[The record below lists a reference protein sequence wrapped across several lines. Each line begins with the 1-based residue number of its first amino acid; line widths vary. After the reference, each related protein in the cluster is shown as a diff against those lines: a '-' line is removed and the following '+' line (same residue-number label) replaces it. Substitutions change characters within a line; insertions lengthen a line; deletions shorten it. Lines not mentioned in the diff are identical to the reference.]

1 MKNIKSTTDNVP
13 ELCALYI
20 PINANAEL
28 IIENRASG
36 NEPVGEL
43 IATGGYHSAGIGQAS
58 ASTDPTHKFIINSGI
73 ITANG
78 DTYAAGIGASHGKTY
93 LGKITINGGL
103 VFANLIGDAANYR
116 GNQNT
121 DEMLTLSDEEFK
133 YDGLPKTFSFVM
145 VKKDDV
151 TYSHEGEKPDYT
163 VVYTNNTDAATA
175 DSENAPTITIMP
187 TAKGLLFG
195 DPVFRK
201 FSIAKESSSPNMFS
215 FTKPEDM
222 TYDGNR
228 KEVTIYCGTQTG
240 FKAVYFDNAGLQLTE
255 APTQAGDYTFKI
267 DLENNPN
274 FEPVTGLIENPEVWK
289 FTIERRE
296 PTFATWRINNKS
308 FDATPISGIIA
319 PVLNGI
325 TTDGV
330 IDTNGLLSY
339 TYYYK
344 DNEDWV
350 ATTAENAGAAAEG
363 DAPVWGGSYK
373 VVATFARNTNYATK
387 ETEATFSITRVAPR
401 FEAFNVPH
409 YAVYDGTAKR
419 VTATVKGVENDAAV
433 YQATIAYAKK
443 NAEGQYVALA
453 DGVQPIEAGE
463 YQATATFE
471 DRNYTLISNTMPFA
485 IQTKQLT
492 EEMITLNKK
501 EFFYNE
507 ETQQPTVTVKVG
519 ETVLR
524 EGTDYT
530 VNRPTESKKIG
541 KYELTVIGKGNYEGE
556 VKVEY
561 QISAVPQV
569 PYYTVVIPE
578 SVRGAVLIGG
588 GTQRQERNSYIDFRI
603 ELDPNGGGTYPR
615 VTVSGTGKTFT
626 PDANGNYRLQVT
638 CDTYVLIDEITDYS
652 YYVLSCPRPA
662 PCRSTPTAACPSVWL
677 VWQREQIALRTS
689 TPASIW

>member
-1 MKNIKSTTDNVP
+1 MAKPINSSSPHRDKSEENQYFCAHPFDAKNATKVKLLLKGSNKLKNIKSTTDNVP

-201 FSIAKESSSPNMFS
+201 FSIAKENSSPNMFS

-373 VVATFARNTNYATK
+373 VM
-387 ETEATFSITRVAPR
+387 
-401 FEAFNVPH
+401 
-409 YAVYDGTAKR
+409 
-419 VTATVKGVENDAAV
+419 
-433 YQATIAYAKK
+433 
-443 NAEGQYVALA
+443 
-453 DGVQPIEAGE
+453 
-463 YQATATFE
+463 ATFE

-615 VTVSGTGKTFT
+615 VTVSGTGKTLT

-662 PCRSTPTAACPSVWL
+662 TRRSTPTAACPSVWL

>member
-1 MKNIKSTTDNVP
+1 MAKPINSSSPHRDKSEENQYFCAHPFDAKNATKVKLLLKGSNKLKNIKSTTDNVP

-43 IATGGYHSAGIGQAS
+43 IATGGYHSAGIGQAF

-175 DSENAPTITIMP
+175 DSENTPTITIMP

-201 FSIAKESSSPNMFS
+201 FSIAKENSSPNMFS

-373 VVATFARNTNYATK
+373 VM
-387 ETEATFSITRVAPR
+387 
-401 FEAFNVPH
+401 
-409 YAVYDGTAKR
+409 
-419 VTATVKGVENDAAV
+419 
-433 YQATIAYAKK
+433 
-443 NAEGQYVALA
+443 
-453 DGVQPIEAGE
+453 
-463 YQATATFE
+463 ATFE

-615 VTVSGTGKTFT
+615 VTVSGTGKTLT

-662 PCRSTPTAACPSVWL
+662 T
-677 VWQREQIALRTS
+677 
-689 TPASIW
+689 

>member
-175 DSENAPTITIMP
+175 DSENTPTITIMP

-201 FSIAKESSSPNMFS
+201 FSIAKENSSPNMFS

-373 VVATFARNTNYATK
+373 VM
-387 ETEATFSITRVAPR
+387 
-401 FEAFNVPH
+401 
-409 YAVYDGTAKR
+409 
-419 VTATVKGVENDAAV
+419 
-433 YQATIAYAKK
+433 
-443 NAEGQYVALA
+443 
-453 DGVQPIEAGE
+453 
-463 YQATATFE
+463 ATFE

-556 VKVEY
+556 
-561 QISAVPQV
+561 
-569 PYYTVVIPE
+569 
-578 SVRGAVLIGG
+578 
-588 GTQRQERNSYIDFRI
+588 
-603 ELDPNGGGTYPR
+603 
-615 VTVSGTGKTFT
+615 
-626 PDANGNYRLQVT
+626 
-638 CDTYVLIDEITDYS
+638 
-652 YYVLSCPRPA
+652 
-662 PCRSTPTAACPSVWL
+662 TAACPSVWL

>member
-201 FSIAKESSSPNMFS
+201 FSIAKENSSPNMFS

-240 FKAVYFDNAGLQLTE
+240 FKAVYFDNAGLQLTG

-339 TYYYK
+339 AYYYK

-373 VVATFARNTNYATK
+373 VM
-387 ETEATFSITRVAPR
+387 
-401 FEAFNVPH
+401 
-409 YAVYDGTAKR
+409 
-419 VTATVKGVENDAAV
+419 
-433 YQATIAYAKK
+433 
-443 NAEGQYVALA
+443 
-453 DGVQPIEAGE
+453 
-463 YQATATFE
+463 ATFE

-485 IQTKQLT
+485 IQTKQMT

-615 VTVSGTGKTFT
+615 VTVSGTEKTFT

>member
-1 MKNIKSTTDNVP
+1 MAKPINSSSPHRDKSEENQYFCAHPFDAKNATKVKLLLKGSNKLKNIKSTTDNVP

-201 FSIAKESSSPNMFS
+201 FSIAKENSSPNMFS

-339 TYYYK
+339 AYYYK

-373 VVATFARNTNYATK
+373 VM
-387 ETEATFSITRVAPR
+387 
-401 FEAFNVPH
+401 
-409 YAVYDGTAKR
+409 
-419 VTATVKGVENDAAV
+419 
-433 YQATIAYAKK
+433 
-443 NAEGQYVALA
+443 
-453 DGVQPIEAGE
+453 
-463 YQATATFE
+463 ATFE

-615 VTVSGTGKTFT
+615 VTVSGTGKTLT

>member
-1 MKNIKSTTDNVP
+1 MAKPINSSSPHRDKSEENQYFCAHPFDAKNATKVKLLLKGSNKLKNIKSTTDNVP

-201 FSIAKESSSPNMFS
+201 FSIAKENSSPNMFS

-240 FKAVYFDNAGLQLTE
+240 FKAVYFDNAGLQLTG

-373 VVATFARNTNYATK
+373 VM
-387 ETEATFSITRVAPR
+387 
-401 FEAFNVPH
+401 
-409 YAVYDGTAKR
+409 
-419 VTATVKGVENDAAV
+419 
-433 YQATIAYAKK
+433 
-443 NAEGQYVALA
+443 
-453 DGVQPIEAGE
+453 
-463 YQATATFE
+463 ATFE

-615 VTVSGTGKTFT
+615 VTVSGTGKTLT

-662 PCRSTPTAACPSVWL
+662 T
-677 VWQREQIALRTS
+677 
-689 TPASIW
+689 

>member
-1 MKNIKSTTDNVP
+1 MAKPINSSSPHRDKSEENQYFCAHPFDAKNATKVKLLLKGSNKLKNIKSTTDNVP

-195 DPVFRK
+195 DPIFRK

-373 VVATFARNTNYATK
+373 VM
-387 ETEATFSITRVAPR
+387 
-401 FEAFNVPH
+401 
-409 YAVYDGTAKR
+409 
-419 VTATVKGVENDAAV
+419 
-433 YQATIAYAKK
+433 
-443 NAEGQYVALA
+443 
-453 DGVQPIEAGE
+453 
-463 YQATATFE
+463 ATFE

-492 EEMITLNKK
+492 EEMITFNKK

-588 GTQRQERNSYIDFRI
+588 
-603 ELDPNGGGTYPR
+603 
-615 VTVSGTGKTFT
+615 
-626 PDANGNYRLQVT
+626 
-638 CDTYVLIDEITDYS
+638 
-652 YYVLSCPRPA
+652 
-662 PCRSTPTAACPSVWL
+662 
-677 VWQREQIALRTS
+677 RT
-689 TPASIW
+689 

>member
-1 MKNIKSTTDNVP
+1 MAKPINSSSPHRDKSEENQYFCAHPFDAKNATKVKLLLKGSNKLKNIKSTTDNVP

-175 DSENAPTITIMP
+175 DSENTPTITIMP

-201 FSIAKESSSPNMFS
+201 FSIAKENSSPNMFS

-373 VVATFARNTNYATK
+373 VVATF
-387 ETEATFSITRVAPR
+387 
-401 FEAFNVPH
+401 
-409 YAVYDGTAKR
+409 
-419 VTATVKGVENDAAV
+419 
-433 YQATIAYAKK
+433 
-443 NAEGQYVALA
+443 
-453 DGVQPIEAGE
+453 
-463 YQATATFE
+463 E

-615 VTVSGTGKTFT
+615 VTVSGTGKTLT

>member
-1 MKNIKSTTDNVP
+1 MAKPINSSSPHRDKSEENQYFCAHPFDAKNATKVKLLLKGSNKLKNIKFTTDNVP

-201 FSIAKESSSPNMFS
+201 FSIAKENSSPNMFS

-373 VVATFARNTNYATK
+373 VVATF
-387 ETEATFSITRVAPR
+387 
-401 FEAFNVPH
+401 
-409 YAVYDGTAKR
+409 
-419 VTATVKGVENDAAV
+419 
-433 YQATIAYAKK
+433 
-443 NAEGQYVALA
+443 
-453 DGVQPIEAGE
+453 
-463 YQATATFE
+463 E

-561 QISAVPQV
+561 QISAVPLYTYGGV
-569 PYYTVVIPE
+569 P
-578 SVRGAVLIGG
+578 VRVARLAAGANRLAHLNAGLYLVKIG
-588 GTQRQERNSYIDFRI
+588 SA
-603 ELDPNGGGTYPR
+603 PAVPVR
-615 VTVSGTGKTFT
+615 V
-626 PDANGNYRLQVT
+626 R
-638 CDTYVLIDEITDYS
+638 
-652 YYVLSCPRPA
+652 
-662 PCRSTPTAACPSVWL
+662 
-677 VWQREQIALRTS
+677 
-689 TPASIW
+689 

>member
-1 MKNIKSTTDNVP
+1 MAKPINSSSPHRDKSEENQYFCAHPFDAKNATKVKLLLKGSNKLKNIKSTTDNVP

-201 FSIAKESSSPNMFS
+201 FSIAKENSSPNMFS

-319 PVLNGI
+319 PVLNDI

-339 TYYYK
+339 AYYYK

-373 VVATFARNTNYATK
+373 VM
-387 ETEATFSITRVAPR
+387 
-401 FEAFNVPH
+401 
-409 YAVYDGTAKR
+409 
-419 VTATVKGVENDAAV
+419 
-433 YQATIAYAKK
+433 
-443 NAEGQYVALA
+443 
-453 DGVQPIEAGE
+453 
-463 YQATATFE
+463 ATFE

-541 KYELTVIGKGNYEGE
+541 KYELTAIGKGNYEGE

-626 PDANGNYRLQVT
+626 PDANGNHRLQVT

-662 PCRSTPTAACPSVWL
+662 T
-677 VWQREQIALRTS
+677 
-689 TPASIW
+689 

>member
-1 MKNIKSTTDNVP
+1 MAKPINSSSPHRDKSEENQYFFAHPFDAKNATKVKLLLKGSNKLKNIKSTTDNVP

-228 KEVTIYCGTQTG
+228 KEVTIYCGAQTG

-339 TYYYK
+339 AYYYK

-373 VVATFARNTNYATK
+373 VM
-387 ETEATFSITRVAPR
+387 
-401 FEAFNVPH
+401 
-409 YAVYDGTAKR
+409 
-419 VTATVKGVENDAAV
+419 
-433 YQATIAYAKK
+433 
-443 NAEGQYVALA
+443 
-453 DGVQPIEAGE
+453 
-463 YQATATFE
+463 ATFE

-492 EEMITLNKK
+492 EEMITFNKK

-588 GTQRQERNSYIDFRI
+588 
-603 ELDPNGGGTYPR
+603 
-615 VTVSGTGKTFT
+615 
-626 PDANGNYRLQVT
+626 
-638 CDTYVLIDEITDYS
+638 
-652 YYVLSCPRPA
+652 
-662 PCRSTPTAACPSVWL
+662 
-677 VWQREQIALRTS
+677 RT
-689 TPASIW
+689 

>member
-1 MKNIKSTTDNVP
+1 MAKPINSSSPHRDKSEENQYFCAHPFDAKNATKVKLLLKGSNKLKNIKSTTDNVP

-195 DPVFRK
+195 DPIFRK

-373 VVATFARNTNYATK
+373 VM
-387 ETEATFSITRVAPR
+387 
-401 FEAFNVPH
+401 
-409 YAVYDGTAKR
+409 
-419 VTATVKGVENDAAV
+419 
-433 YQATIAYAKK
+433 
-443 NAEGQYVALA
+443 
-453 DGVQPIEAGE
+453 
-463 YQATATFE
+463 ATFE

-615 VTVSGTGKTFT
+615 VTVSGTEKTFT

>member
-1 MKNIKSTTDNVP
+1 MAKPINSSSPHRDKSEENQYFCAHPFDAKNATKVKLLLKGSNKLKNIKSTTDNVP

-93 LGKITINGGL
+93 LGEITINGGL

-175 DSENAPTITIMP
+175 DSENTPTITIMP

-255 APTQAGDYTFKI
+255 ASTQAGDYTFKI

-319 PVLNGI
+319 PVLNDI

-373 VVATFARNTNYATK
+373 VMATFK
-387 ETEATFSITRVAPR
+387 
-401 FEAFNVPH
+401 
-409 YAVYDGTAKR
+409 
-419 VTATVKGVENDAAV
+419 
-433 YQATIAYAKK
+433 
-443 NAEGQYVALA
+443 
-453 DGVQPIEAGE
+453 
-463 YQATATFE
+463 

-615 VTVSGTGKTFT
+615 VTVSGTGKTLT

>member
-1 MKNIKSTTDNVP
+1 MAKPINSSSPHRDKSEENQYFCAHPFDAKNATKVKLLLKGSNKLKNIKSTTDNVP

-373 VVATFARNTNYATK
+373 VM
-387 ETEATFSITRVAPR
+387 
-401 FEAFNVPH
+401 
-409 YAVYDGTAKR
+409 
-419 VTATVKGVENDAAV
+419 
-433 YQATIAYAKK
+433 
-443 NAEGQYVALA
+443 
-453 DGVQPIEAGE
+453 
-463 YQATATFE
+463 ATFE

-588 GTQRQERNSYIDFRI
+588 GTQRQERNNYIDFRI

-615 VTVSGTGKTFT
+615 VTVSGTGKTLT

>member
-1 MKNIKSTTDNVP
+1 MAKPINSSSPHRDKSEENQYFCAHPFDAKNATKVKLLLKGSNKLKNIKSTTDNVP

-43 IATGGYHSAGIGQAS
+43 IATGGYHSAGIGQAF

-201 FSIAKESSSPNMFS
+201 FSIAKENSSPNMFS

-373 VVATFARNTNYATK
+373 VVATF
-387 ETEATFSITRVAPR
+387 
-401 FEAFNVPH
+401 
-409 YAVYDGTAKR
+409 
-419 VTATVKGVENDAAV
+419 
-433 YQATIAYAKK
+433 
-443 NAEGQYVALA
+443 
-453 DGVQPIEAGE
+453 
-463 YQATATFE
+463 E

-541 KYELTVIGKGNYEGE
+541 KYELTAIGKGNYEGE

-626 PDANGNYRLQVT
+626 PDANGNHRLQVT

-662 PCRSTPTAACPSVWL
+662 T
-677 VWQREQIALRTS
+677 
-689 TPASIW
+689 

>member
-1 MKNIKSTTDNVP
+1 MAKPINSSSPHRDKSEENQYFCAHPFDAKNATKVKLLLKGSNKLKNIKSTTDNVP

-201 FSIAKESSSPNMFS
+201 FSIAKENSSPNMFS

-373 VVATFARNTNYATK
+373 VM
-387 ETEATFSITRVAPR
+387 
-401 FEAFNVPH
+401 
-409 YAVYDGTAKR
+409 
-419 VTATVKGVENDAAV
+419 
-433 YQATIAYAKK
+433 
-443 NAEGQYVALA
+443 
-453 DGVQPIEAGE
+453 
-463 YQATATFE
+463 ATFE

-626 PDANGNYRLQVT
+626 PDANGNHRLQVT

-662 PCRSTPTAACPSVWL
+662 T
-677 VWQREQIALRTS
+677 
-689 TPASIW
+689 

>member
-201 FSIAKESSSPNMFS
+201 FSIAKENSSPNMFS

-339 TYYYK
+339 AYYYK

-373 VVATFARNTNYATK
+373 VM
-387 ETEATFSITRVAPR
+387 
-401 FEAFNVPH
+401 
-409 YAVYDGTAKR
+409 
-419 VTATVKGVENDAAV
+419 
-433 YQATIAYAKK
+433 
-443 NAEGQYVALA
+443 
-453 DGVQPIEAGE
+453 
-463 YQATATFE
+463 ATFE

-615 VTVSGTGKTFT
+615 VTVSGTEKTFT

-662 PCRSTPTAACPSVWL
+662 T
-677 VWQREQIALRTS
+677 
-689 TPASIW
+689 

>member
-201 FSIAKESSSPNMFS
+201 FSIAKENSSPNMFS

-373 VVATFARNTNYATK
+373 VM
-387 ETEATFSITRVAPR
+387 
-401 FEAFNVPH
+401 
-409 YAVYDGTAKR
+409 
-419 VTATVKGVENDAAV
+419 
-433 YQATIAYAKK
+433 
-443 NAEGQYVALA
+443 
-453 DGVQPIEAGE
+453 
-463 YQATATFE
+463 ATFE

-615 VTVSGTGKTFT
+615 VTVSGTGKTLT

-662 PCRSTPTAACPSVWL
+662 T
-677 VWQREQIALRTS
+677 
-689 TPASIW
+689 

>member
-1 MKNIKSTTDNVP
+1 MAKPINSSSPHRDKSEENQYFCAHPFDAKNATKVKLLLKGSNKLKNIKSTTDNVP

-175 DSENAPTITIMP
+175 DSENTPTITIMP

-201 FSIAKESSSPNMFS
+201 FSIAKENSSPNMFS

-373 VVATFARNTNYATK
+373 VM
-387 ETEATFSITRVAPR
+387 
-401 FEAFNVPH
+401 
-409 YAVYDGTAKR
+409 
-419 VTATVKGVENDAAV
+419 
-433 YQATIAYAKK
+433 
-443 NAEGQYVALA
+443 
-453 DGVQPIEAGE
+453 
-463 YQATATFE
+463 ATFE

-615 VTVSGTGKTFT
+615 VTVSGTGKTLT

-662 PCRSTPTAACPSVWL
+662 T
-677 VWQREQIALRTS
+677 
-689 TPASIW
+689 

>member
-1 MKNIKSTTDNVP
+1 MAKPINSSSPHRDKSEENQYFCAHPFDAKNATKVKLLLKGSNKLKNIKSTTDNVP

-373 VVATFARNTNYATK
+373 VM
-387 ETEATFSITRVAPR
+387 
-401 FEAFNVPH
+401 
-409 YAVYDGTAKR
+409 
-419 VTATVKGVENDAAV
+419 
-433 YQATIAYAKK
+433 
-443 NAEGQYVALA
+443 
-453 DGVQPIEAGE
+453 
-463 YQATATFE
+463 ATFE

-615 VTVSGTGKTFT
+615 VTVSGTGKTLT

>member
-1 MKNIKSTTDNVP
+1 MAKPINSSSPHRDKSEENQYFCAHPFDAKNATKVKLLLKGSNKLKNIKSTTDNVP

-201 FSIAKESSSPNMFS
+201 FSIAKENSSPNMFS

-373 VVATFARNTNYATK
+373 VM
-387 ETEATFSITRVAPR
+387 
-401 FEAFNVPH
+401 
-409 YAVYDGTAKR
+409 
-419 VTATVKGVENDAAV
+419 
-433 YQATIAYAKK
+433 
-443 NAEGQYVALA
+443 
-453 DGVQPIEAGE
+453 
-463 YQATATFE
+463 ATFE

-615 VTVSGTGKTFT
+615 VTVSGTGKTLT

-662 PCRSTPTAACPSVWL
+662 T
-677 VWQREQIALRTS
+677 
-689 TPASIW
+689 

>member
-1 MKNIKSTTDNVP
+1 MAKPINSSSPHRDKSEENQYFCAHPFDAKNATKVKLLLKGSNKLKNIKSTTDNVP

-20 PINANAEL
+20 PINAKAEL

-43 IATGGYHSAGIGQAS
+43 IAIGGYHSAGIGQAS

-93 LGKITINGGL
+93 LGEITINGGL
-103 VFANLIGDAANYR
+103 VFAILIGDAANYR

-373 VVATFARNTNYATK
+373 VM
-387 ETEATFSITRVAPR
+387 
-401 FEAFNVPH
+401 
-409 YAVYDGTAKR
+409 
-419 VTATVKGVENDAAV
+419 
-433 YQATIAYAKK
+433 
-443 NAEGQYVALA
+443 
-453 DGVQPIEAGE
+453 
-463 YQATATFE
+463 ATFE

-561 QISAVPQV
+561 QISAVPLYTYGGV
-569 PYYTVVIPE
+569 P
-578 SVRGAVLIGG
+578 VRVARLAAGANRLAHLNAGLYLVKIG
-588 GTQRQERNSYIDFRI
+588 SA
-603 ELDPNGGGTYPR
+603 PAVPVR
-615 VTVSGTGKTFT
+615 V
-626 PDANGNYRLQVT
+626 R
-638 CDTYVLIDEITDYS
+638 
-652 YYVLSCPRPA
+652 
-662 PCRSTPTAACPSVWL
+662 
-677 VWQREQIALRTS
+677 
-689 TPASIW
+689 

>member
-1 MKNIKSTTDNVP
+1 MAKPINSSSPHRDKSEENQYFFAHPFDAKNATKVKLLLKGSNKLKNIKSTTDNVP

-228 KEVTIYCGTQTG
+228 KEVTIYCGAQTG

-339 TYYYK
+339 AYYYK

-373 VVATFARNTNYATK
+373 VM
-387 ETEATFSITRVAPR
+387 
-401 FEAFNVPH
+401 
-409 YAVYDGTAKR
+409 
-419 VTATVKGVENDAAV
+419 
-433 YQATIAYAKK
+433 
-443 NAEGQYVALA
+443 
-453 DGVQPIEAGE
+453 
-463 YQATATFE
+463 ATFE

-588 GTQRQERNSYIDFRI
+588 
-603 ELDPNGGGTYPR
+603 
-615 VTVSGTGKTFT
+615 
-626 PDANGNYRLQVT
+626 
-638 CDTYVLIDEITDYS
+638 
-652 YYVLSCPRPA
+652 
-662 PCRSTPTAACPSVWL
+662 
-677 VWQREQIALRTS
+677 RT
-689 TPASIW
+689 

>member
-1 MKNIKSTTDNVP
+1 MAKPINSSSPHRDKSEENQYFCAHPFDAKNATKVKLLLKGSNKLKNIKSTTDNVP

-201 FSIAKESSSPNMFS
+201 FSIAKENSSPNMFS

-373 VVATFARNTNYATK
+373 VM
-387 ETEATFSITRVAPR
+387 
-401 FEAFNVPH
+401 
-409 YAVYDGTAKR
+409 
-419 VTATVKGVENDAAV
+419 
-433 YQATIAYAKK
+433 
-443 NAEGQYVALA
+443 
-453 DGVQPIEAGE
+453 
-463 YQATATFE
+463 ATFE

-615 VTVSGTGKTFT
+615 VTVSGTGKTLT

>member
-1 MKNIKSTTDNVP
+1 MAKPINSSSPHRDKSEENQYFCAHPFDAKNATKVKLLLKGSNKLKNIKSTTDNVP

-20 PINANAEL
+20 PINAKAEL

-43 IATGGYHSAGIGQAS
+43 IAIGGYHSAGIGQAS

-201 FSIAKESSSPNMFS
+201 FSIAKENSSPNMFS

-240 FKAVYFDNAGLQLTE
+240 FKAVYFDNAGLQLTG

-373 VVATFARNTNYATK
+373 VM
-387 ETEATFSITRVAPR
+387 
-401 FEAFNVPH
+401 
-409 YAVYDGTAKR
+409 
-419 VTATVKGVENDAAV
+419 
-433 YQATIAYAKK
+433 
-443 NAEGQYVALA
+443 
-453 DGVQPIEAGE
+453 
-463 YQATATFE
+463 ATFE

-561 QISAVPQV
+561 QISDVTLYTYGGVPVRVARLAAGANRLAHLNAGLYLVKIGSAPAVP
-569 PYYTVVIPE
+569 
-578 SVRGAVLIGG
+578 VRV
-588 GTQRQERNSYIDFRI
+588 R
-603 ELDPNGGGTYPR
+603 
-615 VTVSGTGKTFT
+615 
-626 PDANGNYRLQVT
+626 
-638 CDTYVLIDEITDYS
+638 
-652 YYVLSCPRPA
+652 
-662 PCRSTPTAACPSVWL
+662 
-677 VWQREQIALRTS
+677 
-689 TPASIW
+689 

>member
-1 MKNIKSTTDNVP
+1 MAKPINSSSPHRDKSEENQYFCAHPFDAKNATKVKLLLKGSNKLKNIKSTTDNVP

-175 DSENAPTITIMP
+175 DSENTPTITIMP

-201 FSIAKESSSPNMFS
+201 FSIAKENSSPNMFS

-373 VVATFARNTNYATK
+373 VMATFK
-387 ETEATFSITRVAPR
+387 
-401 FEAFNVPH
+401 
-409 YAVYDGTAKR
+409 
-419 VTATVKGVENDAAV
+419 
-433 YQATIAYAKK
+433 
-443 NAEGQYVALA
+443 
-453 DGVQPIEAGE
+453 
-463 YQATATFE
+463 

-541 KYELTVIGKGNYEGE
+541 KYELTAIGKGNYEGE

-615 VTVSGTGKTFT
+615 VTVSGTGKTLT

-662 PCRSTPTAACPSVWL
+662 T
-677 VWQREQIALRTS
+677 
-689 TPASIW
+689 

>member
-1 MKNIKSTTDNVP
+1 MAKPINSSSPHRDKSEENQYFCAHPFDAKNATKVKLLLKGSNKLKNIKSTTDNVP

-339 TYYYK
+339 AYYYK

-373 VVATFARNTNYATK
+373 VM
-387 ETEATFSITRVAPR
+387 
-401 FEAFNVPH
+401 
-409 YAVYDGTAKR
+409 
-419 VTATVKGVENDAAV
+419 
-433 YQATIAYAKK
+433 
-443 NAEGQYVALA
+443 
-453 DGVQPIEAGE
+453 
-463 YQATATFE
+463 ATFE

-615 VTVSGTGKTFT
+615 VTVSGTEKTFT

-662 PCRSTPTAACPSVWL
+662 T
-677 VWQREQIALRTS
+677 
-689 TPASIW
+689 

>member
-1 MKNIKSTTDNVP
+1 MAKPINSSSPHRDKSEENQYFCAHPFDAKNATKVKLLLKGSNKLKNIKSTTDNVP

-228 KEVTIYCGTQTG
+228 KEVTIYCGAQTG

-339 TYYYK
+339 AYYYK

-373 VVATFARNTNYATK
+373 VM
-387 ETEATFSITRVAPR
+387 
-401 FEAFNVPH
+401 
-409 YAVYDGTAKR
+409 
-419 VTATVKGVENDAAV
+419 
-433 YQATIAYAKK
+433 
-443 NAEGQYVALA
+443 
-453 DGVQPIEAGE
+453 
-463 YQATATFE
+463 ATFE

-615 VTVSGTGKTFT
+615 VTVSGTEKTFT

-662 PCRSTPTAACPSVWL
+662 TRRSTPTAACPSVWL

>member
-1 MKNIKSTTDNVP
+1 MAKPINSSSPHRDKSEENQYFCAHPFDAKNATKVKLLLKGSNKLKNIKSTTDNVP

-201 FSIAKESSSPNMFS
+201 FSIAKENSSPNMFS

-339 TYYYK
+339 AYYYK

-373 VVATFARNTNYATK
+373 VM
-387 ETEATFSITRVAPR
+387 
-401 FEAFNVPH
+401 
-409 YAVYDGTAKR
+409 
-419 VTATVKGVENDAAV
+419 
-433 YQATIAYAKK
+433 
-443 NAEGQYVALA
+443 
-453 DGVQPIEAGE
+453 
-463 YQATATFE
+463 ATFE

-615 VTVSGTGKTFT
+615 VTVSGTEKTFT

>member
-1 MKNIKSTTDNVP
+1 MAKPINSSSPHRDKSEENQYFFAHPFDAKNATKVKLLLKGSNKLKNIKSTTDNVP

-201 FSIAKESSSPNMFS
+201 FSIAKENSSPNMFS

-330 IDTNGLLSY
+330 IDANGLLSY
-339 TYYYK
+339 AYYYK

-350 ATTAENAGAAAEG
+350 ATTAENAGAAA
-363 DAPVWGGSYK
+363 
-373 VVATFARNTNYATK
+373 
-387 ETEATFSITRVAPR
+387 
-401 FEAFNVPH
+401 
-409 YAVYDGTAKR
+409 
-419 VTATVKGVENDAAV
+419 
-433 YQATIAYAKK
+433 
-443 NAEGQYVALA
+443 
-453 DGVQPIEAGE
+453 
-463 YQATATFE
+463 
-471 DRNYTLISNTMPFA
+471 
-485 IQTKQLT
+485 
-492 EEMITLNKK
+492 
-501 EFFYNE
+501 
-507 ETQQPTVTVKVG
+507 
-519 ETVLR
+519 
-524 EGTDYT
+524 
-530 VNRPTESKKIG
+530 
-541 KYELTVIGKGNYEGE
+541 
-556 VKVEY
+556 
-561 QISAVPQV
+561 
-569 PYYTVVIPE
+569 
-578 SVRGAVLIGG
+578 
-588 GTQRQERNSYIDFRI
+588 
-603 ELDPNGGGTYPR
+603 
-615 VTVSGTGKTFT
+615 
-626 PDANGNYRLQVT
+626 
-638 CDTYVLIDEITDYS
+638 
-652 YYVLSCPRPA
+652 
-662 PCRSTPTAACPSVWL
+662 
-677 VWQREQIALRTS
+677 
-689 TPASIW
+689 

>member
-1 MKNIKSTTDNVP
+1 MAKPINSSSPHRDKSEENQYFCAHPFDAKNATKVKLLLKGSNKLKNIKSTTDNVP

-201 FSIAKESSSPNMFS
+201 FSIAKENSSPNMFS

-240 FKAVYFDNAGLQLTE
+240 FKAVYFDNAGLQLTG

-339 TYYYK
+339 AYYYK

-373 VVATFARNTNYATK
+373 VM
-387 ETEATFSITRVAPR
+387 
-401 FEAFNVPH
+401 
-409 YAVYDGTAKR
+409 
-419 VTATVKGVENDAAV
+419 
-433 YQATIAYAKK
+433 
-443 NAEGQYVALA
+443 
-453 DGVQPIEAGE
+453 
-463 YQATATFE
+463 ATFE

-615 VTVSGTGKTFT
+615 VTVSGTEKTFT

-662 PCRSTPTAACPSVWL
+662 T
-677 VWQREQIALRTS
+677 
-689 TPASIW
+689 

>member
-1 MKNIKSTTDNVP
+1 MAKPINSSSPHRDKSEENQYFCAHPFDAKNATKVKLLLKGSNKLKNIKSTTDNVP

-201 FSIAKESSSPNMFS
+201 FSIAKENSSPNMFS

-373 VVATFARNTNYATK
+373 VM
-387 ETEATFSITRVAPR
+387 
-401 FEAFNVPH
+401 
-409 YAVYDGTAKR
+409 
-419 VTATVKGVENDAAV
+419 
-433 YQATIAYAKK
+433 
-443 NAEGQYVALA
+443 
-453 DGVQPIEAGE
+453 
-463 YQATATFE
+463 ATFE

-492 EEMITLNKK
+492 EEMITFNKK

-588 GTQRQERNSYIDFRI
+588 
-603 ELDPNGGGTYPR
+603 
-615 VTVSGTGKTFT
+615 
-626 PDANGNYRLQVT
+626 
-638 CDTYVLIDEITDYS
+638 
-652 YYVLSCPRPA
+652 
-662 PCRSTPTAACPSVWL
+662 
-677 VWQREQIALRTS
+677 RT
-689 TPASIW
+689 

>member
-1 MKNIKSTTDNVP
+1 MAKPINSSSPHRDKSEENQYFFAHPFDAKNATKVKLLLKGSNKLKNIKSTTDNVP

-195 DPVFRK
+195 DPIFRK

-228 KEVTIYCGTQTG
+228 KEVTIYCGAQTG

-339 TYYYK
+339 AYYYK

-373 VVATFARNTNYATK
+373 VM
-387 ETEATFSITRVAPR
+387 
-401 FEAFNVPH
+401 
-409 YAVYDGTAKR
+409 
-419 VTATVKGVENDAAV
+419 
-433 YQATIAYAKK
+433 
-443 NAEGQYVALA
+443 
-453 DGVQPIEAGE
+453 
-463 YQATATFE
+463 ATFE

-492 EEMITLNKK
+492 EEMITFNKK

-588 GTQRQERNSYIDFRI
+588 
-603 ELDPNGGGTYPR
+603 
-615 VTVSGTGKTFT
+615 
-626 PDANGNYRLQVT
+626 
-638 CDTYVLIDEITDYS
+638 
-652 YYVLSCPRPA
+652 
-662 PCRSTPTAACPSVWL
+662 
-677 VWQREQIALRTS
+677 RT
-689 TPASIW
+689 

>member
-1 MKNIKSTTDNVP
+1 MAKPINSSSPHRDKSEENQYFCAHPFDAKNATKVKLLLKGSNKLKNIKSTTDNVP

-43 IATGGYHSAGIGQAS
+43 IATGGYHSAGIGQAF

-201 FSIAKESSSPNMFS
+201 FSIAKENSSPNMFS

-373 VVATFARNTNYATK
+373 VM
-387 ETEATFSITRVAPR
+387 
-401 FEAFNVPH
+401 
-409 YAVYDGTAKR
+409 
-419 VTATVKGVENDAAV
+419 
-433 YQATIAYAKK
+433 
-443 NAEGQYVALA
+443 
-453 DGVQPIEAGE
+453 
-463 YQATATFE
+463 ATFE

-615 VTVSGTGKTFT
+615 VTVSGTGKTLT

-662 PCRSTPTAACPSVWL
+662 T
-677 VWQREQIALRTS
+677 
-689 TPASIW
+689 

>member
-1 MKNIKSTTDNVP
+1 MAKPINSSSPHRDKSEENQYFCAHPFDAKNATKVKLLLKGSNKLKNIKSTTDNVP

-240 FKAVYFDNAGLQLTE
+240 FKSVYFDNAGLQLTE

-339 TYYYK
+339 AYYYK

-373 VVATFARNTNYATK
+373 VM
-387 ETEATFSITRVAPR
+387 
-401 FEAFNVPH
+401 
-409 YAVYDGTAKR
+409 
-419 VTATVKGVENDAAV
+419 
-433 YQATIAYAKK
+433 
-443 NAEGQYVALA
+443 
-453 DGVQPIEAGE
+453 
-463 YQATATFE
+463 ATFE

-492 EEMITLNKK
+492 EEMITFNKK

-588 GTQRQERNSYIDFRI
+588 
-603 ELDPNGGGTYPR
+603 
-615 VTVSGTGKTFT
+615 
-626 PDANGNYRLQVT
+626 
-638 CDTYVLIDEITDYS
+638 
-652 YYVLSCPRPA
+652 
-662 PCRSTPTAACPSVWL
+662 
-677 VWQREQIALRTS
+677 RT
-689 TPASIW
+689 

>member
-1 MKNIKSTTDNVP
+1 MAKPINSSSPHRDKSEENQYFFAHPFDAKNATKVKLLLKGSNKLKNIKSTTDNVP

-43 IATGGYHSAGIGQAS
+43 IATGGYHSAGIGQAF

-175 DSENAPTITIMP
+175 DSENTPTITIMP

-201 FSIAKESSSPNMFS
+201 FSIAKENSSPNMFS

-339 TYYYK
+339 AYYYK

-373 VVATFARNTNYATK
+373 VM
-387 ETEATFSITRVAPR
+387 
-401 FEAFNVPH
+401 
-409 YAVYDGTAKR
+409 
-419 VTATVKGVENDAAV
+419 
-433 YQATIAYAKK
+433 
-443 NAEGQYVALA
+443 
-453 DGVQPIEAGE
+453 
-463 YQATATFE
+463 ATFE

-615 VTVSGTGKTFT
+615 VTVSGTGKTLT

-662 PCRSTPTAACPSVWL
+662 T
-677 VWQREQIALRTS
+677 
-689 TPASIW
+689 

>member
-1 MKNIKSTTDNVP
+1 
-13 ELCALYI
+13 
-20 PINANAEL
+20 
-28 IIENRASG
+28 
-36 NEPVGEL
+36 
-43 IATGGYHSAGIGQAS
+43 
-58 ASTDPTHKFIINSGI
+58 
-73 ITANG
+73 
-78 DTYAAGIGASHGKTY
+78 
-93 LGKITINGGL
+93 
-103 VFANLIGDAANYR
+103 
-116 GNQNT
+116 
-121 DEMLTLSDEEFK
+121 
-133 YDGLPKTFSFVM
+133 
-145 VKKDDV
+145 
-151 TYSHEGEKPDYT
+151 
-163 VVYTNNTDAATA
+163 
-175 DSENAPTITIMP
+175 MP

-201 FSIAKESSSPNMFS
+201 FSIAKENSSPNMFS

-319 PVLNGI
+319 PVLNDI

-339 TYYYK
+339 AYYYK

-373 VVATFARNTNYATK
+373 VM
-387 ETEATFSITRVAPR
+387 
-401 FEAFNVPH
+401 
-409 YAVYDGTAKR
+409 
-419 VTATVKGVENDAAV
+419 
-433 YQATIAYAKK
+433 
-443 NAEGQYVALA
+443 
-453 DGVQPIEAGE
+453 
-463 YQATATFE
+463 ATFE

-541 KYELTVIGKGNYEGE
+541 KYELTAIGKGNYEGE

-626 PDANGNYRLQVT
+626 PDANGNHRLQVT

-662 PCRSTPTAACPSVWL
+662 T
-677 VWQREQIALRTS
+677 
-689 TPASIW
+689 

>member
-1 MKNIKSTTDNVP
+1 MAKPINSSSPHRDKSEENQYFCAHPFDAKNATKVKLLLKGSNKLKNIKSTTDNVP

-201 FSIAKESSSPNMFS
+201 FSIAKENSSPNMFS

-339 TYYYK
+339 AYYYK

-373 VVATFARNTNYATK
+373 VM
-387 ETEATFSITRVAPR
+387 
-401 FEAFNVPH
+401 
-409 YAVYDGTAKR
+409 
-419 VTATVKGVENDAAV
+419 
-433 YQATIAYAKK
+433 
-443 NAEGQYVALA
+443 
-453 DGVQPIEAGE
+453 
-463 YQATATFE
+463 ATFE

-541 KYELTVIGKGNYEGE
+541 KYELTAIGKGNYEGE

-626 PDANGNYRLQVT
+626 PDANGNHRLQVT

-662 PCRSTPTAACPSVWL
+662 T
-677 VWQREQIALRTS
+677 
-689 TPASIW
+689 

>member
-1 MKNIKSTTDNVP
+1 MAKPINSSSPHRDKSEENQYFCAHPFDAKNATKVKLLLKGSNKLKNIKSTTDNVP

-175 DSENAPTITIMP
+175 DSENTPTITIMP

-201 FSIAKESSSPNMFS
+201 FSIAKENSSPNMFS

-373 VVATFARNTNYATK
+373 VMATFK
-387 ETEATFSITRVAPR
+387 
-401 FEAFNVPH
+401 
-409 YAVYDGTAKR
+409 
-419 VTATVKGVENDAAV
+419 
-433 YQATIAYAKK
+433 
-443 NAEGQYVALA
+443 
-453 DGVQPIEAGE
+453 
-463 YQATATFE
+463 

-492 EEMITLNKK
+492 EEVITLNKK

-615 VTVSGTGKTFT
+615 VTVSGTGKTLT

-662 PCRSTPTAACPSVWL
+662 T
-677 VWQREQIALRTS
+677 
-689 TPASIW
+689 